1 MTYQYRESRIA
12 YVGTTRRVALDP
24 LEFLGLPIVALHPDD
39 AVIYTVLNEN
49 QSVLQPATEAVYGI
63 VMHDARGVPISA
75 WHGLVAVGVEIQ
87 TLTVVWEV
95 TMQGSKEIFV
105 DKIEVVA
112 GPYQGRTLSMVAN
125 ARID

>member
-24 LEFLGLPIVALHPDD
+24 LEFLGLPIVALEPED
-39 AVIYTVLNEN
+39 AVTYTVLNED
-49 QSVLQPATEAVYGI
+49 QSVLQPTTEATYGV
-63 VMHDARGVPISA
+63 VMHDTRGVPISA
-75 WHGLVAVGVEIQ
+75 WHGLVAVGIQIQ

-95 TMQGSKEIFV
+95 TMQGSTELFV

-112 GPYQGRTLSMVAN
+112 GPYQDRTLSLVAH